1 MPISSRRPD
10 RKPRPGFTLVE
21 LLVVIAIIGILIALL
36 LPAVQAA
43 REAARRSQC
52 TNNVKQIVLA
62 VHNYSDT
69 YKVFPYSYTGLGGK
83 EWAFGAFI
91 LPFIEQTALHDKL
104 DPDAGVALPSVT
116 AEPLLGEPLPAYTCP
131 SCAGGKT
138 NSFYGNYA
146 KQNYPPSEAVFPHPH
161 GAHLNKP
168 INMAGIV
175 DGLSNT
181 IAVGERMLSDSDP
194 ISRGAIWPGRSGSNA
209 SAMAR
214 GAWPP
219 NTPYAGGSDSGCT
232 RHAWTSR
239 HPGGI
244 NAGLCD
250 GSVRFISENIDSGT
264 GYTCAQTEEHQVN
277 TDHVYQRL
285 FRRNDNKPVGEY

>member
-1 MPISSRRPD
+1 MPTPRTSSEARPS
-10 RKPRPGFTLVE
+10 RGFTLVE

-52 TNNVKQIVLA
+52 TNNMKQLVLA
-62 VHNYSDT
+62 VHNYNDT
-69 YKVFPYSYTGLGGK
+69 FKVFPYSYMGRGGR

-91 LPFIEQTALHDKL
+91 LPFIEQTSLHDQL
-104 DPDAGVALPSVT
+104 SPDAGVNIPTVS
-116 AEPLLGEPLPAYTCP
+116 AEPLLGEPLAAFLCP
-131 SCAGGKT
+131 SCVGDDT

-161 GAHLNKP
+161 GNHKNKP
-168 INMAGIV
+168 IRMAAV
-175 DGLSNT
+175 TDGLSNT
-181 IAVGERMLSDSDP
+181 IAIGERMLNTGSP
-194 ISRGAIWPGRSGSNA
+194 IYRGAIWPGRNGSNA

-219 NTPYAGGSDSGCT
+219 NTPFAGGSDSGCT
-232 RHAWTSR
+232 RHAWSSQ

-244 NAGLCD
+244 NTALCD
-250 GSVRFISENIDSGT
+250 GSVRFISENIDSRT
-264 GYTCAQTEEHQVN
+264 GYTCSQTEEHQVN
-277 TDHVYQRL
+277 TDRVYQRL
-285 FRRNDNKPVGEY
+285 FVRNDGKPIGEF